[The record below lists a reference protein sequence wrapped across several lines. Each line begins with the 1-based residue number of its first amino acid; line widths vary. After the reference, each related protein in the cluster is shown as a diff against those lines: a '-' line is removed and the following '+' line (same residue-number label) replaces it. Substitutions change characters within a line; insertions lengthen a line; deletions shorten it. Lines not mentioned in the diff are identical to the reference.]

1 MIRLEVLQ
9 GENVGHAFD
18 CDQPRV
24 TLGRSPGSVVQI
36 SDYHLSNDH
45 GVIFQEGDR
54 YVYRDLR
61 STNGSML
68 LRGQKRV
75 VLDGNDRWE
84 VTIADGDK
92 LLLGDAATPVI
103 LLCKIHDMPAESDE
117 GQRII
122 ATRSLS
128 DLPSVTGKVERGPE
142 VSALYGAIKTLGGRL
157 ELNETLEAV
166 ASAVFALLPRAT
178 HVSVLISEVG
188 DEERFVPM
196 LARSRAGSE
205 PSVDPI
211 MMSRAVLRRVL
222 KDRSGVLAANAV
234 VELGSS
240 ESIMGAQIRSTIG
253 VPLWRGEKIL
263 GVIECDNRASSGLFT
278 ENDLDLLLVLAGQ
291 AALAIDNAWLYHE
304 LKVAEE
310 KLRGEN
316 RYLKGRQQSV
326 RFDNIIGEAPSMKT
340 IFAQLE
346 KVIDTRATVCIS
358 GETGTGKELIASA
371 IHHQGKRREKMFVAQ
386 NCAALPENLL
396 ESELFGYKKGA
407 FTGADHDKKGL
418 FEIADCGTLFLDEIA
433 EMSLTLQAK
442 LLRVL
447 QEGEVR
453 PVGASR
459 AHQVDVRIICA
470 TNKSLEQEVKSGRF
484 REDLFYR
491 LMVFPITLPPL
502 RERREDIP
510 LLAQHFLQR
519 YTAEMRKA
527 VAGVGQEAMNQLCSY
542 HWPGNIRELENEIQ
556 RLVIQVNDGEIVGP
570 EHLSPQIRRVENL
583 VERVAPPRGTLK
595 EMMEHV
601 ERWLLTQALKEHGNN
616 KTQTA
621 AALGITREGLHKKLS
636 RYTIEAKLAGR

>member
-9 GENVGHAFD
+9 GQDVGRGFD
-18 CDQPRV
+18 CDQPKITV
-24 TLGRSPGSVVQI
+24 GRAPGAVVRI
-36 SDYHLSNDH
+36 SDYHLSNEH
-45 GVIFQEGDR
+45 GLLFQEGDR

-84 VTIADGDK
+84 ATIEDGDK

-128 DLPSVTGKVERGPE
+128 ELPSVTGKVEHGPA
-142 VSALYGAIKTLGGRL
+142 VSALYSAIKKLGGRL
-157 ELNETLEAV
+157 ELNETLDAV
-166 ASAVFALLPRAT
+166 STAVFELLPRAT
-178 HVSVLISEVG
+178 HISVLIAEAS
-188 DEERFVPM
+188 DEDRFVPM
-196 LARSRAGSE
+196 LARSREGSE
-205 PSVDPI
+205 TADPI

-222 KDRSGVLAANAV
+222 KDRTGVLAANAIA
-234 VELGSS
+234 ELGGS

-263 GVIECDNRASSGLFT
+263 GVIECDNRASSGIFT

-316 RYLKGRQQSV
+316 RYLKGRQQGM
-326 RFDNIIGEAPSMKT
+326 RFDNIIGDAPAMKS
-340 IFAQLE
+340 IFTQLE

-371 IHHQGKRREKMFVAQ
+371 IHYQGKRREKMFVAQ

-396 ESELFGYKKGA
+396 ESELFGHKKGA

-418 FEIADCGTLFLDEIA
+418 FEIADSGTLFLDEIA

-459 AHQVDVRIICA
+459 AKQVDVRIICA
-470 TNKSLEQEVKSGRF
+470 TNKSLEKEVQGGRF

-519 YTAEMRKA
+519 YTTEMRKA
-527 VAGVGQEAMNQLCSY
+527 VAGLGQEALNQLCTY

-556 RLVIQVNDGEIVGP
+556 RLVIQVDDGEIVGP

-583 VERVAPPRGTLK
+583 VERVAPPKGTLK

-636 RYTIEAKLAGR
+636 KYTIDGKSVGR

>member
-1 MIRLEVLQ
+1 MIRLEVMQ
-9 GENVGHAFD
+9 GEEAGRSFD
-18 CDQPRV
+18 CDEPKV
-24 TLGRSPGSVVQI
+24 SIGRSPNSVVQLT
-36 SDYHLSNDH
+36 DYHLSNEH
-45 GVIFQEGDR
+45 GLIFKEGDR

-68 LRGQKRV
+68 VKGQKRV
-75 VLDGNDRWE
+75 VLDGADRWE
-84 VTIADGDK
+84 ATVEDGDK
-92 LLLGDAATPVI
+92 LLLGDAASPVI
-103 LLCKIHDMPAESDE
+103 LLCKVLDAPADE
-117 GQRII
+117 ENQRIL

-128 DLPSVTGKVERGPE
+128 ELPTVTGKVERGPD
-142 VSALYGAIKTLGGRL
+142 VTALYSAIKHLGGRL

-166 ASAVFALLPRAT
+166 AKAVFDLLPRAT
-178 HVSVLISEVG
+178 HTSILLNEAH

-196 LARSRAGSE
+196 LARAREGSDGG
-205 PSVDPI
+205 DPI
-211 MMSRAVLRRVL
+211 MMSRAVLKRVL
-222 KDRSGVLAANAV
+222 KDRTAVLAANAV
-234 VELGSS
+234 AELGGS

-253 VPLWRGEKIL
+253 VPLWSGEKIL
-263 GVIECDNRASSGLFT
+263 GVIECDNRASSGIFT
-278 ENDLDLLLVLAGQ
+278 EKDLDLLLVLGGQ
-291 AALAIDNAWLYHE
+291 AALAIDNARLFNE

-316 RYLKGRQQSV
+316 RYLKTRQQGV
-326 RFDNIIGEAPSMKT
+326 RFDNIIGDSPPMKE

-346 KVIDTRATVCIS
+346 KVIDTRATVCIN

-396 ESELFGYKKGA
+396 ESELFGHKKGA

-418 FEIADCGTLFLDEIA
+418 FEIADGGTLFLDEIA

-453 PVGASR
+453 PVGASKSR
-459 AHQVDVRIICA
+459 HVDVRIICA
-470 TNKSLEQEVKSGRF
+470 TNKSLQKEVEGGRF

-527 VAGVGQEAMNQLCSY
+527 VAGTSQEALNQLCSY

-556 RLVIQVNDGEIVGP
+556 RLVIQVDDQGIIEP
-570 EHLSPQIRRVENL
+570 QHLSPHIRKVEGM
-583 VERVAPPRGTLK
+583 VDRIAPRKGTLK
-595 EMMEHV
+595 EMMESV
-601 ERWLLTQALKEHGNN
+601 ERWILTEALKEHGNN

-621 AALGITREGLHKKLS
+621 ASLGITREGLHKKLS
-636 RYTIEAKLAGR
+636 KYGI